1 MPKLKQ
7 PWPGAPYG
15 ASDNG
20 QTVAAFQ
27 LHTPP
32 IRNLYTFRLQT
43 TLNLNELIKDAN
55 LPSHKALLE
64 ALNEDVRHM
73 KKIVC
78 SIAIAA
84 MMSLH
89 PPVYADSKAAVID
102 ELAGYLE
109 FVDYGG
115 GVIFAEQIPKAEYS
129 NMMVIDARDA
139 GQFAKGHIP
148 GAVNIEWRK
157 VLEQRAR
164 IPKDKMVLIYCNT
177 GSLSAQA
184 GFALRVAG
192 YDNVR
197 ILQGGF
203 EEWKAKGGLD
213 ANARAMGAQ
222 PKH

>member
-1 MPKLKQ
+1 MKFTPTLLLSAALVFHL
-7 PWPGAPYG
+7 PA
-15 ASDNG
+15 
-20 QTVAAFQ
+20 VAN
-27 LHTPP
+27 P
-32 IRNLYTFRLQT
+32 
-43 TLNLNELIKDAN
+43 
-55 LPSHKALLE
+55 
-64 ALNEDVRHM
+64 
-73 KKIVC
+73 
-78 SIAIAA
+78 
-84 MMSLH
+84 
-89 PPVYADSKAAVID
+89 KAALID
-102 ELAGYLE
+102 EMQGYLE

-129 NMMVIDARDA
+129 KIMVIDARDA

-157 VLEQRAR
+157 VLEQREKLPR
-164 IPKDKMVLIYCNT
+164 DKMVLIYCNT

-192 YDNVR
+192 HDNVR

-213 ANARAMGAQ
+213 ANARAIGAQ